1 MRRNVSFSSSSSNSA
16 ALGIPDEEK
25 EREEEEEKIGISFP
39 PFPPP
44 ETGEKKFRLS
54 PSQRSTL
61 ALPQTGEIERNLFF
75 YSQPLFFLEPP
86 PFPLPGRKGT

>member
-1 MRRNVSFSSSSSNSA
+1 MRRNVSFSSSSNSA

-25 EREEEEEKIGISFP
+25 EREEEEKIGISFP

-75 YSQPLFFLEPP
+75 TPNHWFFLEPP

>member
-39 PFPPP
+39 PFRN
-44 ETGEKKFRLS
+44 GGKKIRLS

-75 YSQPLFFLEPP
+75 L
-86 PFPLPGRKGT
+86 LPTTVFSRTSSFSSSG